1 MREVRRGHCGGARV
15 SAVGQV
21 AGEDL
26 SACSGVVKRCL
37 EEEGLLL
44 IHFNLLYLKYIPENS
59 FTYRRFGAFRNTVSR
74 CGWSASLVHC

>member
-37 EEEGLLL
+37 EEAGLLL
-44 IHFNLLYLKYIPENS
+44 IHFTFVIPEI
-59 FTYRRFGAFRNTVSR
+59 YSR
-74 CGWSASLVHC
+74 KFFHFIDV